1 MKFIHILE
9 IWYVIGCISVGIHII
24 FNVKYIEEEL
34 PNVEFGTYF
43 AGIMLGGLLGPI
55 VTILLICVHIVNRY
69 EDLETMNI
77 FRAKSIIIDFDFPK
91 KFKIYTYRKHK
102 KYNLYLFS
110 ITILDRTF
118 ADLIH
123 SLKSKDGTYKI
134 DKESFEQFH
143 QRMLRYTSSAYR
155 FGVPSS
161 PLEIDILNQVNDFIM
176 EINKQ
181 NKE

>member
-1 MKFIHILE
+1 MKLIHILE
-9 IWYVIGCISVGIHII
+9 IWYIIGCISVGIYLILNI
-24 FNVKYIEEEL
+24 KYTKKEL
-34 PNVEFGTYF
+34 PDIETGVYLG
-43 AGIMLGGLLGPI
+43 AIVLGGLLGPI
-55 VTILLICVHIVNRY
+55 TTILLICIHIINRY
-69 EDLETMNI
+69 EDLEAMSI

-110 ITILDRTF
+110 ITILNRTF

-123 SLKSKDGTYKI
+123 SLKSKDDTYKI
-134 DKESFEQFH
+134 DKEYFEQFH
-143 QRMLRYTSSAYR
+143 HRILRYTSSAYR

-161 PLEIDILNQVNDFIM
+161 PLEIDMLNQVNDFIM